1 MSMLLRLQWPCRI
14 WTNGHRMMTNSYRV
28 GDTIN
33 ATQVVD
39 ENRVAS
45 HLGSGSL
52 QVYAT
57 PAMVTFI
64 EHTCR
69 QLIEPH
75 LSEGQTSVGVAIHV
89 KHLAP
94 TPIGS
99 RVTIQARIE
108 AIDGNLIHFAAEVRD
123 ESEAVGKAEHTRAVI
138 DEARFLKRVASKS

>member
-1 MSMLLRLQWPCRI
+1 
-14 WTNGHRMMTNSYRV
+14 MTTEPYKV

-33 ATQVVD
+33 RTQVVD
-39 ENRVAS
+39 ESKVAS

-69 QLIEPH
+69 QLIESY

-94 TPIGS
+94 TPLGAAVS
-99 RVTIQARIE
+99 IQAEIVDMDERFVTFT
-108 AIDGNLIHFAAEVRD
+108 AQVRD
-123 ESEAVGKAEHTRAVI
+123 EFEIIGEAEHTRAVI
-138 DEARFLKRVASKS
+138 DEQRFLKRVVSKS

>member
-1 MSMLLRLQWPCRI
+1 
-14 WTNGHRMMTNSYRV
+14 MMATSYEV

-33 ATQVVD
+33 NTQVVD
-39 ENRVAS
+39 DNKVAS

-75 LSEGQTSVGVAIHV
+75 LSEGQTSVGVALHV

-94 TPIGS
+94 TPLGATVS
-99 RVTIQARIE
+99 IQAKIVK
-108 AIDGNLIHFAAEVRD
+108 IDGRFVVFESQVRD
-123 ESEAVGKAEHTRAVI
+123 ESELIGEAEHTRAVI
-138 DEARFLKRVASKS
+138 DEQRFLKRVADKS

>member
-1 MSMLLRLQWPCRI
+1 MPEDELKP
-14 WTNGHRMMTNSYRV
+14 
-28 GDTIN
+28 GDSIERTLI
-33 ATQVVD
+33 VD

-75 LSEGQTSVGVAIHV
+75 LPEGQTSVGVALSV
-89 KHLAP
+89 RHLAP

-99 RVTIQARIE
+99 MVSIRAEIVDIE
-108 AIDGNLIHFAAEVRD
+108 DQLVQFVAQVSDEIEVIG
-123 ESEAVGKAEHTRAVI
+123 EAEHTRAII
-138 DEARFLKRVASKS
+138 DVERFLKRVTQKAQATGRG

>member
-1 MSMLLRLQWPCRI
+1 MPEDELKP
-14 WTNGHRMMTNSYRV
+14 
-28 GDTIN
+28 GDSIERTLI
-33 ATQVVD
+33 VD

-75 LSEGQTSVGVAIHV
+75 LPEGQTSVGVA
-89 KHLAP
+89 L
-94 TPIGS
+94 S
-99 RVTIQARIE
+99 
-108 AIDGNLIHFAAEVRD
+108 VRLNGVNQ
-123 ESEAVGKAEHTRAVI
+123 S
-138 DEARFLKRVASKS
+138 

>member
-1 MSMLLRLQWPCRI
+1 MPLHAFK
-14 WTNGHRMMTNSYRV
+14 T
-28 GDTIN
+28 GDTIE

-39 ENRVAS
+39 ANRVAS

-57 PAMVTFI
+57 PAMVIFI

-75 LSEGQTSVGVAIHV
+75 LPKEQTSVGVSIAV

-94 TPIGS
+94 TPVGATVSI
-99 RVTIQARIE
+99 RAEIVDIDERLVKFKARIY
-108 AIDGNLIHFAAEVRD
+108 D
-123 ESEAVGKAEHTRAVI
+123 ETEQIGEAEHDRAVI
-138 DEARFLKRVASKS
+138 EVERFLRRVAGKSKTQGSA

>member
-1 MSMLLRLQWPCRI
+1 M
-14 WTNGHRMMTNSYRV
+14 YKV
-28 GDTIN
+28 GDSIE

-39 ENRVAS
+39 AEKVAA

-69 QLIEPH
+69 TLIEPH
-75 LSEGQTSVGVAIHV
+75 LESGQTSVGVALQV

-94 TPIGS
+94 TPLGATVSI
-99 RVTIQARIE
+99 RAEIVE
-108 AIDGNLIHFAAEVRD
+108 IDGRFVRFTAEVRD
-123 ESEAVGKAEHTRAVI
+123 ESEQIGEAEHSRAVI
-138 DEARFLKRVASKS
+138 DTERFLKRVASKQ